1 MPVPDF
7 SPGEILTAGAM
18 DSIGLWLVKT
28 QTIGAGVASIPVTDA
43 FSSTYDNYLIT
54 VSGGAASTASIL
66 RMQIGA
72 TTSGYYYNLVFST
85 YSTSV
90 LAEGGTTFANWQGVG
105 TALTS
110 GLQMFCHVFEPN
122 RPTFTRITA
131 PRVTGSE
138 AGTVYGL
145 MPNTTQ
151 YTGFTITPSSGTL
164 TGGIIRVYGYR
175 S

>member
-7 SPGEILTAGAM
+7 SPGEIWTAGAA
-18 DSIGLWLVKT
+18 DSIGLWLIKT
-28 QTIGAGVASIPVTDA
+28 QTIGTGVSSVAVTSA

-54 VSGGAASTASIL
+54 VSGGAASTAGIL
-66 RMQIGA
+66 RLQIGA

-85 YSTSV
+85 YSASV

-105 TALTS
+105 HSLTS

-131 PRVTGSE
+131 PRITGSE

-145 MPNTTQ
+145 MPNATQ
-151 YTGFTITPSSGTL
+151 YTDFTISPSSGTL
-164 TGGIIRVYGYR
+164 TGGIINVYGYKK
-175 S
+175 